1 MRHAVGAGPA
11 PALPAAGRLAAPGG
25 AFVTLRAGGRLR
37 GSLGTLE
44 PGPSLARAVAD
55 AAAGAATRD
64 PRFPPLAA
72 ADLPALE
79 IAVAVIGPGRELR
92 DPADVDPA
100 RDAVA
105 VERGWHRGV
114 LLPSAAAAG
123 GWDGPTYLRRACLH
137 AGLPPGSWADPD
149 TRVRLH
155 AAEELAPD
163 REG

>member
-1 MRHAVGAGPA
+1 M
-11 PALPAAGRLAAPGG
+11 LPAAGRLAAPGG
-25 AFVTLRAGGRLR
+25 AFVTLRTGGRLR
-37 GSLGTLE
+37 GALGSLE
-44 PGPSLARAVAD
+44 PGAPLARAVAD

-64 PRFPPLAA
+64 PRFSPLGA

-79 IAVAVIGPGRELR
+79 ITVAVIGPGRALR
-92 DPADVDPA
+92 DPADVDPT
-100 RDAVA
+100 RDAIA

-123 GWDGPTYLRRACLH
+123 GWDGATYLRRACLH
-137 AGLPPGSWADPD
+137 AGLPPRAWSEPG

-155 AAEELAPD
+155 PAEELGPD